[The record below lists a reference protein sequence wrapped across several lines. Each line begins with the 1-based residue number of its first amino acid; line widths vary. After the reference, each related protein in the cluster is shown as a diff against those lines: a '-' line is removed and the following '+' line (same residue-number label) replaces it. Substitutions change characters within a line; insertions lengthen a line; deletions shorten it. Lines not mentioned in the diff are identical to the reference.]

1 MSLST
6 LHQPAEAMRDTPH
19 TWVERMPWV
28 EVPADGSGTPFLP
41 TRPEDC
47 VDTRDFV
54 RRLSPD
60 VQRIL
65 SEHPP

>member
-6 LHQPAEAMRDTPH
+6 LHQPAEAMQEATH

-28 EVPADGSGTPFLP
+28 EVFPDGSRASLP
-41 TRPEDC
+41 PAKPEDC
-47 VDTRDFV
+47 VDACDFV
-54 RRLSPD
+54 RRLSPE

-65 SEHPP
+65 NE

>member
-6 LHQPAEAMRDTPH
+6 LHPPAEAMRYTPH

-28 EVPADGSGTPFLP
+28 EVFPDGLGTPLLP
-41 TRPEDC
+41 ARPEDC
-47 VDTRDFV
+47 VDTCDFV
-54 RRLSPD
+54 RRLSPE

-65 SEHPP
+65 SE